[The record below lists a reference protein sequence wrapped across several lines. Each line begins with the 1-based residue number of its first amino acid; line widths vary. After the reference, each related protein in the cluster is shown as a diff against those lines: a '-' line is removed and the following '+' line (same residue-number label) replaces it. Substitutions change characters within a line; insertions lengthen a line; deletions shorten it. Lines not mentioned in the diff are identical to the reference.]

1 MLTYMHKYVM
11 NRKMETIKKY
21 LKKNNIALILEG
33 ETREDVY
40 MELLSLLSK
49 HNEIRNKEAMLKSLI
64 ARDELVDSHRGK
76 GVVVARLPYPKQKR
90 IAFALGIK
98 RQGLDEEVFDR
109 EKSKIFA
116 LIITPESGNEEYIN
130 LISEISSLL
139 NQGSIREDI
148 LEASDSE
155 KVYKVFMGQ

>member
-1 MLTYMHKYVM
+1 
-11 NRKMETIKKY
+11 METIKKY
-21 LKKNNIALILEG
+21 LKEKNISLSLKG
-33 ETREDVY
+33 ETREDIY

-49 HNEIRNKEAMLKSLI
+49 HNEIGNKEDILNVLI
-64 ARDELVDSHRGK
+64 ARDESVDSHRGK
-76 GVVVARLPYPKQKR
+76 GVVIARLPRQKQKR
-90 IAFALGIK
+90 IALSLGVK

-109 EKSKIFA
+109 EPSKIFI

-148 LEASDSE
+148 LEANSSE
-155 KVYKVFMGQ
+155 KVFKVFMGQ